1 MHEHMLV
8 RGPAHQAGLL
18 PMPKLKTPAAADAT
32 QADAAPDRRKLRG
45 TNIELPTYVWDQV
58 RTYLDAH
65 PEQRV
70 RHMVMAGFQ
79 ALGLQIDPED
89 LIAERR
95 RGPGG

>member
-1 MHEHMLV
+1 MHEPMLV
-8 RGPAHQAGLL
+8 HRQAHPPGTL
-18 PMPKLKTPAAADAT
+18 PLPSPKTPAGPAPAGSP
-32 QADAAPDRRKLRG
+32 PDRRELRKSS
-45 TNIELPTYVWDQV
+45 IELPAYVWDQV

-89 LIAERR
+89 LVAERR

>member
-1 MHEHMLV
+1 
-8 RGPAHQAGLL
+8 
-18 PMPKLKTPAAADAT
+18 MPTTKTPAGS
-32 QADAAPDRRKLRG
+32 APAEASPGRRTLRA
-45 TNIELPTYVWDQV
+45 TNIELPVYVWDQV
-58 RTYLDAH
+58 RAYLDVH

-89 LIAERR
+89 LVAERR

>member
-1 MHEHMLV
+1 MPDRV
-8 RGPAHQAGLL
+8 PPASSA
-18 PMPKLKTPAAADAT
+18 PANEV
-32 QADAAPDRRKLRG
+32 QDRRKLRG
-45 TNIELPTYVWDQV
+45 TSIELPAYVWDQV

-70 RHMVMAGFQ
+70 RHMIMAGFQ

>member
-1 MHEHMLV
+1 MHAHMLV
-8 RGPAHQAGLL
+8 RSHTTRAGPRV
-18 PMPKLKTPAAADAT
+18 MPKSSTTPDTEQPDEAAA
-32 QADAAPDRRKLRG
+32 RRKLKG
-45 TNIELPTYVWDQV
+45 TNIEFPAYVWEQV
-58 RTYLDAH
+58 RSYLDEH

-89 LIAERR
+89 LVAERR

>member
-1 MHEHMLV
+1 MSK
-8 RGPAHQAGLL
+8 A
-18 PMPKLKTPAAADAT
+18 KAAIV
-32 QADAAPDRRKLRG
+32 AAPPEEALDRRKLRG
-45 TNIELPTYVWDQV
+45 TSIELPTYVWDQV
-58 RTYLDAH
+58 RTYLEEH

-70 RHMVMAGFQ
+70 RHMIMAGFQ

>member
-1 MHEHMLV
+1 MHEYMLV
-8 RGPAHQAGLL
+8 RDPVHHTGLL
-18 PMPKLKTPAAADAT
+18 PMPSTKTPAGAEPAGAI
-32 QADAAPDRRKLRG
+32 PDRRKLRG
-45 TNIELPTYVWDQV
+45 TSIELPAYVWDQV

-89 LIAERR
+89 LVAERR

>member
-1 MHEHMLV
+1 MHSHMLV
-8 RGPAHQAGLL
+8 QVYNTRAGPES
-18 PMPKLKTPAAADAT
+18 MPKTSTTPDTKQAAE
-32 QADAAPDRRKLRG
+32 AAERRKLKG
-45 TNIELPTYVWDQV
+45 TNIEFPAYVWEQV
-58 RTYLDAH
+58 RAYLDEH

-89 LIAERR
+89 LVAERR

>member
-1 MHEHMLV
+1 MHAHMLV
-8 RGPAHQAGLL
+8 RRYTTRAGPRA
-18 PMPKLKTPAAADAT
+18 MPKSSTTANTEQADEAAA
-32 QADAAPDRRKLRG
+32 RRKLKG
-45 TNIELPTYVWDQV
+45 TNIEFPAYVWEQV
-58 RTYLDAH
+58 RSYLDEH

-89 LIAERR
+89 LVAERR

>member
-1 MHEHMLV
+1 MHAHMLV
-8 RGPAHQAGLL
+8 RSYTTHAGPRA
-18 PMPKLKTPAAADAT
+18 MPKSSTTPVTEQTDEAAA
-32 QADAAPDRRKLRG
+32 RRKLKG
-45 TNIELPTYVWDQV
+45 TNIEFPAYVWEQV
-58 RTYLDAH
+58 RSYLDEH

-89 LIAERR
+89 LVAERR